1 MTHRILASALGSA
14 VFAAALTVTGATAAH
29 ATQTQ
34 RFTGEG
40 SSDKGFAYD
49 YAWFD
54 ALDQAEAAGY
64 TYQECVVVS
73 SFVWPGGFD
82 ATVTIECTR

>member
-1 MTHRILASALGSA
+1 MLAA
-14 VFAAALTVTGATAAH
+14 VLSFTGATAAH
-29 ATQTQ
+29 ATVTQ

-49 YAWFD
+49 YAYFD
-54 ALDQAEAAGY
+54 ALSQAEAVGY
-64 TYQECVVVS
+64 TYDECVVVS
-73 SFVWPGGFD
+73 SFIWPGGFD

>member
-1 MTHRILASALGSA
+1 VTRRILSSALGSA
-14 VFAAALTVTGATAAH
+14 ALAVVLTFTGASAAH
-29 ATQTQ
+29 AVQTRQ
-34 RFTGEG
+34 FTGEG

-54 ALDQAEAAGY
+54 ALDKAEAAGFSY
-64 TYQECVVVS
+64 DQCVVVS
-73 SFVWPGGFD
+73 SFIWPGGFD